1 MSSLPNKNQILTK
14 GNMELKTQ
22 LENALREAM
31 RSGNDVRK
39 QTIRMALSAIK
50 FTEIEKGKPVDEAG
64 ISTIL
69 QKEIKSRREA
79 IQDAEKAHRADLVED
94 NKAEIDVLES
104 FLPKQLSDLEI
115 QALVDTAISETQAN
129 GMADMGKVMKV
140 LVPRLQ
146 GRAPGDRVSQI
157 VRQMLQK

>member
-1 MSSLPNKNQILTK
+1 
-14 GNMELKTQ
+14 MELKTQ

-31 RSGNDVRK
+31 RSGNDVHK

-64 ISTIL
+64 ISAIL

-104 FLPKQLSDLEI
+104 FLPKQLSALEI
-115 QALVDTAISETQAN
+115 QALVETAISETQAN

>member
-1 MSSLPNKNQILTK
+1 
-14 GNMELKTQ
+14 MELKTQ
-22 LENALREAM
+22 LENALREAL

-50 FTEIEKGKPVDEAG
+50 YIEIEKGKPVDEAG
-64 ISTIL
+64 ISAIL

-79 IQDAEKAHRADLVED
+79 IRDAEKAHRADLVES

-104 FLPKQLSDLEI
+104 FLPIQLSEPEI
-115 QALVDTAISETQAN
+115 QALVETAISETQAN

>member
-1 MSSLPNKNQILTK
+1 
-14 GNMELKTQ
+14 MELKTQ
-22 LENALREAM
+22 LENALREAL

-50 FTEIEKGKPVDEAG
+50 FIEIEKGKPVDEAG
-64 ISTIL
+64 ISAIL

-79 IQDAEKAHRADLVED
+79 IQDAEKAHRADLVES

-104 FLPKQLSDLEI
+104 FLTIQLSEPEI
-115 QALVDTAISETQAN
+115 QALVETAISETQAN

>member
-1 MSSLPNKNQILTK
+1 
-14 GNMELKTQ
+14 MELKTQ
-22 LENALREAM
+22 LENALREAL

-50 FTEIEKGKPVDEAG
+50 FIEIEKGKPVDEAG
-64 ISTIL
+64 ISAIL

-79 IQDAEKAHRADLVED
+79 IQDAEKAHRADLVES

-104 FLPKQLSDLEI
+104 FLPIQLSEPEI
-115 QALVDTAISETQAN
+115 QALVETAISETQAN

>member
-1 MSSLPNKNQILTK
+1 
-14 GNMELKTQ
+14 MELKTQ
-22 LENALREAM
+22 LENALREAL
-31 RSGNDVRK
+31 RSGNNVRK

-50 FTEIEKGKPVDEAG
+50 FIEIEKGKPVDEAG
-64 ISTIL
+64 ISAIL
-69 QKEIKSRREA
+69 QKEIKSRRET
-79 IQDAEKAHRADLVED
+79 IRDAEKAHRADLVES

-104 FLPKQLSDLEI
+104 FLPKQFSEPEI
-115 QALVDTAISETQAN
+115 QALVETAISETRAN

>member
-1 MSSLPNKNQILTK
+1 
-14 GNMELKTQ
+14 MELKTQ

-31 RSGNDVRK
+31 RSGDDVRK

-50 FTEIEKGKPVDEAG
+50 FTEKEKGEPVSETVVAA
-64 ISTIL
+64 IL

-79 IQDAEKAHRADLVED
+79 IQDAEKAHRADLVESS
-94 NKAEIDVLES
+94 NAEIAVLEA
-104 FLPKQLSDLEI
+104 FLPKQLSDVEL
-115 QALVDTAISETQAN
+115 QAMVETAIAETQAN
-129 GMADMGKVMKV
+129 GISDMGKVMKV

-157 VRQMLQK
+157 VRQILQK

>member
-64 ISTIL
+64 ISAIL

-115 QALVDTAISETQAN
+115 QELVETAISETQAN

>member
-1 MSSLPNKNQILTK
+1 
-14 GNMELKTQ
+14 MELKTQ
-22 LENALREAM
+22 LENALREAL
-31 RSGNDVRK
+31 RSRDDVRK

-64 ISTIL
+64 ISAIL
-69 QKEIKSRREA
+69 QKEIKSRRET
-79 IQDAEKAHRADLVED
+79 IQDAEKAHRADLVES
-94 NKAEIDVLES
+94 NKAEIGVLES

-115 QALVDTAISETQAN
+115 QALVEAAVSETQAT

-140 LVPRLQ
+140 LVPKLQ
-146 GRAPGDRVSQI
+146 GRAPGDKVSQI